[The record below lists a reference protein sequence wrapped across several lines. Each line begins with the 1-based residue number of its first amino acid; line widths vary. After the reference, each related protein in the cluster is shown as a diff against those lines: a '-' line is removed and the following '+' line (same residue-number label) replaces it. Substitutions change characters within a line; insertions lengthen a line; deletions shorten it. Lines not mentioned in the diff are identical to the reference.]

1 MRSVLFLRVKVIGLF
16 AGIGG
21 IELGMHDAGHE
32 TVLLCDIDRAAQ
44 AVLRDR
50 FPDVALVGDVEH
62 LIGLPTADVVV
73 AGFPCQDLS
82 QAGQTAGITGEKS
95 GVVREVFRLLRT
107 VRARWLLL
115 ENVPFMLQLDKG
127 RAMRDLTGW
136 LEDEGYMWA
145 YRVLDTRAFGLPQRR
160 QRVILLAS
168 KSEDPREVLFHGD
181 EGEPEAPDES
191 DVACGFYWTEG
202 VRGLGWAVDAIPTLK
217 GGSGLGIPSPPAIHF
232 PDGFIGT
239 PSVRDAE
246 RLQGFPANWT
256 VPAET
261 AGMRRSR
268 WKLVGNAVSVPVA
281 QWVGQRLSDPVAY
294 DPTNDARIT
303 TYRWP
308 TAAWGAGGSAY
319 RADRS
324 PWPLRR
330 PYTHLH
336 VFLEDDVAPLSK
348 RATAGF
354 LARALRPETRLRFP
368 NGFLDDVARHLEIL
382 DRQADLAA

>member
-1 MRSVLFLRVKVIGLF
+1 VKIIGLF

-21 IELGMHDAGHE
+21 IEVGMHDAGHE

-50 FPDVALVGDVEH
+50 FPGVALVGDVEQ

-107 VRARWLLL
+107 VRAHWLLL
-115 ENVPFMLQLDKG
+115 ENVPFMLQLDRG

-181 EGEPEAPDES
+181 EGEPDASDEGHL
-191 DVACGFYWTEG
+191 ACGFYWTEG

-261 AGMRRSR
+261 AGIGRSR

-281 QWVGQRLSDPVAY
+281 QWVGQRLSDPVVY
-294 DPTNDARIT
+294 DPTNDAPIT

-308 TAAWGAGGSAY
+308 TAAWGTSGSAY
-319 RADRS
+319 QADRS
-324 PWPLRR
+324 PWPVRT

-336 VFLEDDVAPLSK
+336 VFLEDDVVPLSR

-354 LARALRPETRLRFP
+354 LARALRPDTRLRFP
-368 NGFLDDVARHLEIL
+368 DGFLDAVARHLEVL